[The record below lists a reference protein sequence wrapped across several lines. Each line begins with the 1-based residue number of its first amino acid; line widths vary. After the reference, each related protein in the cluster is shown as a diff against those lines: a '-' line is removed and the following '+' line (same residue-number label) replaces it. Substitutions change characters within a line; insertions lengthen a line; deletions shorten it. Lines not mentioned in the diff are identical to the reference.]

1 MTNNRS
7 TNEQIQERVNF
18 AADELAK
25 GKRAMDIS
33 KKLASKYNV
42 SIQQARDYV
51 RQAKPILTQS
61 ISPNDRAF
69 IFSKVMSCL
78 EQDRLDARKEENL
91 KEQTKSTGGMVKISC
106 TNQRLIIELPDAK
119 NSNLFKNFYE
129 TKKKL
134 KHGNLDALDGDV
146 PVGRDRSKKEVI
158 RKKKISLVFLYTA
171 LVNCRYCTGHA
182 VDCPMF
188 YLDIRFSSKSNSDT

>member
-1 MTNNRS
+1 
-7 TNEQIQERVNF
+7 
-18 AADELAK
+18 
-25 GKRAMDIS
+25 MDIS

-91 KEQTKSTGGMVKISC
+91 KEQTRSTGGMVKMVSLLTSIDQVGSWD
-106 TNQRLIIELPDAK
+106 DAY
-119 NSNLFKNFYE
+119 NSNLFKNFSE
-129 TKKKL
+129 AKKKL

-146 PVGRDRSKKEVI
+146 PEGEI
-158 RKKKISLVFLYTA
+158 PF
-171 LVNCRYCTGHA
+171 
-182 VDCPMF
+182 
-188 YLDIRFSSKSNSDT
+188 

>member
-91 KEQTKSTGGMVKISC
+91 KDQTKSTAGMVKMVSLLTSIDQVGSWDSASD
-106 TNQRLIIELPDAK
+106 QY
-119 NSNLFKNFYE
+119 LFKNF
-129 TKKKL
+129 
-134 KHGNLDALDGDV
+134 
-146 PVGRDRSKKEVI
+146 SEV
-158 RKKKISLVFLYTA
+158 KKKIKHNDLDSLDDSLPEGEIPF
-171 LVNCRYCTGHA
+171 
-182 VDCPMF
+182 
-188 YLDIRFSSKSNSDT
+188 

>member
-1 MTNNRS
+1 MTTNRS

-78 EQDRLDARKEENL
+78 EQDRLDARKDENL
-91 KEQTKSTGGMVKISC
+91 KEQTKSTGGMVKMVSLLTSIDQVGSWDSA
-106 TNQRLIIELPDAK
+106 IESEGDY
-119 NSNLFKNFYE
+119 LFRNFSE
-129 TKKKL
+129 I
-134 KHGNLDALDGDV
+134 A
-146 PVGRDRSKKEVI
+146 
-158 RKKKISLVFLYTA
+158 RKKKKHGDLDSLDNNIEPDKYG
-171 LVNCRYCTGHA
+171 GH
-182 VDCPMF
+182 
-188 YLDIRFSSKSNSDT
+188 SSPF

>member
-91 KEQTKSTGGMVKISC
+91 KEQTKSTGGMVKMVSLLTSIDQVGSW
-106 TNQRLIIELPDAK
+106 DSAK
-119 NSNLFKNFYE
+119 ESEGDYLFRNF
-129 TKKKL
+129 
-134 KHGNLDALDGDV
+134 
-146 PVGRDRSKKEVI
+146 SEVA
-158 RKKKISLVFLYTA
+158 RKKKKYGDLDSLDNNIEPDKYG
-171 LVNCRYCTGHA
+171 GH
-182 VDCPMF
+182 
-188 YLDIRFSSKSNSDT
+188 SSPF

>member
-33 KKLASKYNV
+33 KKLASKYNI

-91 KEQTKSTGGMVKISC
+91 KEQTRSTGGMVKMVSLLTSIDQVGSWDSA
-106 TNQRLIIELPDAK
+106 RESEGDY
-119 NSNLFKNFYE
+119 LFRNFSE
-129 TKKKL
+129 I
-134 KHGNLDALDGDV
+134 A
-146 PVGRDRSKKEVI
+146 
-158 RKKKISLVFLYTA
+158 RKKKKYGDLDSLDNST
-171 LVNCRYCTGHA
+171 
-182 VDCPMF
+182 
-188 YLDIRFSSKSNSDT
+188 NSDMPF

>member
-1 MTNNRS
+1 MTTTRS
-7 TNEQIQERVNF
+7 NNEQMEERINY

-33 KKLASKYNV
+33 KKLAKKYNV

-78 EQDRLDARKEENL
+78 EQDRLDAKNEENL
-91 KEQTKSTGGMVKISC
+91 KEQTRSTGGMVKMVSLLTSIDQVGSWDSARQ
-106 TNQRLIIELPDAK
+106 TEDDY
-119 NSNLFKNFYE
+119 LFQNFSE
-129 TKKKL
+129 VTKK
-134 KHGNLDALDGDV
+134 
-146 PVGRDRSKKEVI
+146 
-158 RKKKISLVFLYTA
+158 RKKYGDLDSLD
-171 LVNCRYCTGHA
+171 NN
-182 VDCPMF
+182 
-188 YLDIRFSSKSNSDT
+188 DIPF

>member
-1 MTNNRS
+1 
-7 TNEQIQERVNF
+7 
-18 AADELAK
+18 
-25 GKRAMDIS
+25 MDIS
-33 KKLASKYNV
+33 KKLASKYSV

-91 KEQTKSTGGMVKISC
+91 KEQTRSTGGMVKMVSLLTSIDQVGSWD
-106 TNQRLIIELPDAK
+106 DAY
-119 NSNLFKNFYE
+119 NSNLFKNFSE
-129 TKKKL
+129 AKKKL

-146 PVGRDRSKKEVI
+146 PEGEI
-158 RKKKISLVFLYTA
+158 PF
-171 LVNCRYCTGHA
+171 
-182 VDCPMF
+182 
-188 YLDIRFSSKSNSDT
+188 

>member
-91 KEQTKSTGGMVKISC
+91 KEQTKSTGGMVKMVSLLTSIDQVGSWD
-106 TNQRLIIELPDAK
+106 NAIQAENDY
-119 NSNLFKNFYE
+119 LFKNFSE
-129 TKKKL
+129 VTKK
-134 KHGNLDALDGDV
+134 
-146 PVGRDRSKKEVI
+146 
-158 RKKKISLVFLYTA
+158 RKKYGDLDSLDNT
-171 LVNCRYCTGHA
+171 
-182 VDCPMF
+182 
-188 YLDIRFSSKSNSDT
+188 DIPF

>member
-1 MTNNRS
+1 MTTTRS
-7 TNEQIQERVNF
+7 NNEQMEERINY

-33 KKLASKYNV
+33 KKLAKKYNV

-78 EQDRLDARKEENL
+78 EQDRLDARNEENL
-91 KEQTKSTGGMVKISC
+91 KEQTKSTGGMVKIVSLL
-106 TNQRLIIELPDAK
+106 TSIDQVGSWDNAIQAENDY
-119 NSNLFKNFYE
+119 LFKNFSE
-129 TKKKL
+129 VTKK
-134 KHGNLDALDGDV
+134 
-146 PVGRDRSKKEVI
+146 
-158 RKKKISLVFLYTA
+158 RKKYGDLDSLDNT
-171 LVNCRYCTGHA
+171 
-182 VDCPMF
+182 
-188 YLDIRFSSKSNSDT
+188 DIPF

>member
-1 MTNNRS
+1 MTNPRS
-7 TNEQIQERVNF
+7 TNEEKEQRINY

-33 KKLASKYNV
+33 KKLSTKYNI

-69 IFSKVMSCL
+69 IFSKVMSWL

-91 KEQTKSTGGMVKISC
+91 KEQTKSTGGMVKMVSLLTSIDQVGSWDSAYD
-106 TNQRLIIELPDAK
+106 QH
-119 NSNLFKNFYE
+119 LFKNFSE
-129 TKKKL
+129 IKKKM
-134 KHGNLDALDGDV
+134 KHNDLDSLDD
-146 PVGRDRSKKEVI
+146 
-158 RKKKISLVFLYTA
+158 SLPEGEIPF
-171 LVNCRYCTGHA
+171 
-182 VDCPMF
+182 
-188 YLDIRFSSKSNSDT
+188 

>member
-1 MTNNRS
+1 MTNQRS

-91 KEQTKSTGGMVKISC
+91 KEQTKSTGGMVKMVSLLTSIDQVGSWDSAYD
-106 TNQRLIIELPDAK
+106 QH
-119 NSNLFKNFYE
+119 LFKNFSE
-129 TKKKL
+129 IKKKM
-134 KHGNLDALDGDV
+134 KHNDLDSLDD
-146 PVGRDRSKKEVI
+146 
-158 RKKKISLVFLYTA
+158 SLPEGEIPF
-171 LVNCRYCTGHA
+171 
-182 VDCPMF
+182 
-188 YLDIRFSSKSNSDT
+188 

>member
-1 MTNNRS
+1 MTNTRS
-7 TNEQIQERVNF
+7 NNEQMEERVNY
-18 AADELAK
+18 AADQLAK

-91 KEQTKSTGGMVKISC
+91 KEQTRSTGGMVKMVSLLTSIDQVGSWDSA
-106 TNQRLIIELPDAK
+106 RESEGDY
-119 NSNLFKNFYE
+119 LFRNF
-129 TKKKL
+129 
-134 KHGNLDALDGDV
+134 
-146 PVGRDRSKKEVI
+146 SEVA
-158 RKKKISLVFLYTA
+158 RKKKKYGDLDSLDNNT
-171 LVNCRYCTGHA
+171 
-182 VDCPMF
+182 
-188 YLDIRFSSKSNSDT
+188 NSDIPF

>member
-1 MTNNRS
+1 MTTNRS

-33 KKLASKYNV
+33 KKLAFKYNV

-61 ISPNDRAF
+61 IYPNDRAF

-91 KEQTKSTGGMVKISC
+91 KEQTKSTGGMVKMVSLLTSIDQVGSWDSA
-106 TNQRLIIELPDAK
+106 IESEGDY
-119 NSNLFKNFYE
+119 LFRNF
-129 TKKKL
+129 
-134 KHGNLDALDGDV
+134 
-146 PVGRDRSKKEVI
+146 SEVARK
-158 RKKKISLVFLYTA
+158 RKKYGDLDSLDNTKDSETPF
-171 LVNCRYCTGHA
+171 
-182 VDCPMF
+182 
-188 YLDIRFSSKSNSDT
+188 

>member
-1 MTNNRS
+1 MTNTRSNQEEVVNRI
-7 TNEQIQERVNF
+7 NY

-51 RQAKPILTQS
+51 RQAKPVLTES

-69 IFSKVMSCL
+69 IFSKVMNCL

-91 KEQTKSTGGMVKISC
+91 KEQTKSTGGMVKMVSLLTSIDQVGSWDSAYD
-106 TNQRLIIELPDAK
+106 QH
-119 NSNLFKNFYE
+119 LFKNF
-129 TKKKL
+129 
-134 KHGNLDALDGDV
+134 
-146 PVGRDRSKKEVI
+146 SEV
-158 RKKKISLVFLYTA
+158 KKKIKHNDLDSLDDSLLEGEIPF
-171 LVNCRYCTGHA
+171 
-182 VDCPMF
+182 
-188 YLDIRFSSKSNSDT
+188 